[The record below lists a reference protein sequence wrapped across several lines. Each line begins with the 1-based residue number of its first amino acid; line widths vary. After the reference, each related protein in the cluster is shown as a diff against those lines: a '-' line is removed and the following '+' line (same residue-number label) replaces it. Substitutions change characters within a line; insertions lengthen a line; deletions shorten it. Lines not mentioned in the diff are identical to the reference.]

1 MLLDCTIC
9 TETSGNGVLTIGMIT
24 IWVRQQMAVLGLT
37 IIMIFLKKK
46 EEPCCGAVPGTGIR
60 TAVLHLVTSICATTI
75 TTILV
80 FVLSAELGVFFTAKV
95 GKWESALEC
104 NRRIQPAPVILV
116 TIFKNQT
123 QLDSLVGVIAEQL
136 LNSTNKIL
144 CLTIFENLG
153 QMQNPYSCIGNRRII
168 SSTVIASP
176 SGVYT
181 TSPISK

>member
-1 MLLDCTIC
+1 MNA
-9 TETSGNGVLTIGMIT
+9 SSVP
-24 IWVRQQMAVLGLT
+24 
-37 IIMIFLKKK
+37 KKS
-46 EEPCCGAVPGTGIR
+46 PA
-60 TAVLHLVTSICATTI
+60 LV
-75 TTILV
+75 
-80 FVLSAELGVFFTAKV
+80 
-95 GKWESALEC
+95 
-104 NRRIQPAPVILV
+104 PVISV
-116 TIFKNQT
+116 TVSKNQT

-181 TSPISK
+181 TSPVSK